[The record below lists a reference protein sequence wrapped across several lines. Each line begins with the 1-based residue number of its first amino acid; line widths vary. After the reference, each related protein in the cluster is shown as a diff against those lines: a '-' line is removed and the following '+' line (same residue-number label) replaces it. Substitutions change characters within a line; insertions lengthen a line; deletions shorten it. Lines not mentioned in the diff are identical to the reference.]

1 MGAADAEAGHAGE
14 EEPLRL
20 AVRLRQEGL
29 EPGLCV
35 LMSDKRGIKKK
46 KRERDKDVSEKKS
59 WPSLS
64 SSLLKPQGRWT

>member
-1 MGAADAEAGHAGE
+1 MGAADAEEVHAGE

-29 EPGLCV
+29 EPGLFV

-46 KRERDKDVSEKKS
+46 KKRETK
-59 WPSLS
+59 
-64 SSLLKPQGRWT
+64 TC

>member
-1 MGAADAEAGHAGE
+1 MGEGDGAGAGAADAEEVRAGE

-35 LMSDKRGIKKK
+35 LLSDERNKKE
-46 KRERDKDVSEKKS
+46 ERDKNLRQV
-59 WPSLS
+59 PC
-64 SSLLKPQGRWT
+64 

>member
-1 MGAADAEAGHAGE
+1 MGAADAEEVHAEE

-29 EPGLCV
+29 ELGLCV

-46 KRERDKDVSEKKS
+46 KKRQKLFRENKMEKKRRQV
-59 WPSLS
+59 PC
-64 SSLLKPQGRWT
+64 